1 MNLHNKGKLLSK
13 VPCNDDLFEGGA
25 HRKLAIEISDEI
37 RNDDNC
43 TIIGIDGGW
52 GSGKSN
58 LVGMIQKEL
67 SVGSN
72 GVKYHFFTYDA
83 WGHQTDLQRRTIL
96 EELTSDLVKGQ
107 TPILDENSWKD
118 SLENLLAKKKH
129 TSTKTI
135 PAIGIGTIV
144 SLFTI
149 LLTPFVTHLASLV
162 SVEWLKQ
169 AVLVI
174 PYVAAY
180 GFFGY
185 RHYGKMKDKYK
196 QDFTW
201 EKCLSEFFLIYKD
214 DIKEETKFETISEKE
229 PSSRQFKDWIHEI
242 DNGLKQNNDIV
253 LILVIDNMDRL
264 PKQKVQE
271 LWAAIHSCFS
281 EEKYTNIRII
291 VPFDR
296 LHIRNAFQSENLVRQ
311 CCDKDN
317 AITVYGDDF
326 INKTF
331 YIVYTVPPPIL
342 SGWMHYFKDRWKE
355 AFGNSAIVDQ
365 SVLQVYDML
374 TKEQSPRKI
383 IAFINQFVTIRNLCD
398 ERIEDKYIALYI
410 FGRSKIIENPLEE
423 ILNPSYLQG
432 LNFLYSDDENMASNI
447 SSLYYQLSLDKAMDV
462 VFTRE
467 VTAELDDNNVKVLDQ
482 LRGNANYWE
491 ILNHSI
497 TEVSNIEN
505 AALALEKHFGDNSS
519 HEASLI
525 WDALYRRSCPGSAT
539 QDKQYEEY
547 HGILLKHISEKK
559 DYYAHLITVYHANI
573 YDGFDLQNY
582 INGIDKL
589 HEFISEEDRKTSDRK
604 TIISPK
610 QYLQLVENRKDNFG
624 EYGLAVDDEK
634 MDDYLVNLD
643 VNKLADMKLYPLLK
657 NEVELPRY
665 KEQIKQLVAKNTSNI
680 QIETKLLYRLKE
692 IVKNNRPIDIS
703 IYLNDNEIYNM
714 LNALSKDDELYPDVL
729 AMAISRYSSDTVYL
743 RGYLQNSVGTL
754 TEEQTEKVSSCIEY
768 YICYGDLLLQLDNFS
783 AMQYVA
789 DIARKLTTSKY
800 GVSIMD
806 VKKALVN
813 YDTIHEN
820 LKLESHVILTR
831 FNDWKKYISSVK
843 LEDVPSLS
851 ISLVGDMKNSSG
863 LQISK
868 HCLGMVEE
876 YLESLGQ
883 EAWKHS
889 LVSNDYNFK
898 LLCVYHPK
906 SLAFFIDAFKEI
918 MRGYAL
924 GNSDTSIS
932 NELTEKA
939 ITILNDMG
947 YDCSIVFKEVRDI
960 FVNNSCVN
968 KDKLRYFG
976 KWLFLYGNLE
986 GSKKSLNKILRS
998 EFLDD
1003 PEILKLVSENKTVV
1017 KQIMRKADDTSDFT
1031 NKLSALAKQHDDD
1044 DGLKSLCAYWGID
1057 IDGSK

>member
-1 MNLHNKGKLLSK
+1 MRKGKLLSK

-37 RNDDNC
+37 QNDDNC

-72 GVKYHFFTYDA
+72 GAKYHFFTYDA

-135 PAIGIGTIV
+135 PAIGIGSIV

-196 QDFTW
+196 QAFTW

-229 PSSRQFKDWIHEI
+229 PSSRQFKEWIHEI
-242 DNGLKQNNDIV
+242 DDGLKQNNGIV
-253 LILVIDNMDRL
+253 LVLVIDNMDRL

-296 LHIRNAFQSENLVRQ
+296 LHIRNAFQSENLVRP
-311 CCDKDN
+311 CDGKDN

-355 AFGNSAIVDQ
+355 AFGNSASVDY

-383 IAFINQFVTIRNLCD
+383 IAFINQFVIIRNLCD
-398 ERIEDKYIALYI
+398 ERIDDKYIALYI

-497 TEVSNIEN
+497 TAVSNIEN

-525 WDALYRRSCPGSAT
+525 WDALYMRSNPGSAT

-559 DYYAHLITVYHANI
+559 EYYAHLLTVYHANI

-589 HEFISEEDRKTSDRK
+589 HEFISEEDREISDRK

-610 QYLQLVENRKDNFG
+610 QYLQLVESRKDNFE
-624 EYGLAVDDEK
+624 EYGLVVEDEK

-665 KEQIKQLVAKNTSNI
+665 KEQIKQLVAENTSNI

-703 IYLNDNEIYNM
+703 IYLNDNDIYNM

-729 AMAISRYSSDTVYL
+729 GMAISRYSSGNVYI
-743 RGYLQNSVGTL
+743 RGYLQNSIGTL
-754 TEEQTEKVSSCIEY
+754 TEEQTEKVSNCIEC
-768 YICYGDLLLQLDNFS
+768 YICYGDLLLQLDDFS

-800 GVSIMD
+800 GVSTMN

-831 FNDWKKYISSVK
+831 FNDWKKYISSVT

-851 ISLVGDMKNSSG
+851 ISLVGDMKKSSE

-876 YLESLGQ
+876 YLESLDQ

-906 SLAFFIDAFKEI
+906 SLAFYIDAFKEI

-924 GNSDTSIS
+924 GDSDTPIS
-932 NELTEKA
+932 KELVEKSM
-939 ITILNDMG
+939 TILTDMG

-968 KDKLRYFG
+968 KDKLKYFG

-1003 PEILKLVSENKTVV
+1003 PEILKLVSENKSVV
-1017 KQIMRKADDTSDFT
+1017 KQIIKKADDTSDFT
-1031 NKLSALAKQHDDD
+1031 NKLSALSRQHEDD

>member
-1 MNLHNKGKLLSK
+1 MRKGKLLSK

-67 SVGSN
+67 SMGTN
-72 GVKYHFFTYDA
+72 GGKYHFFTYDA

-107 TPILDENSWKD
+107 TPILNENSWKD

-129 TSTKTI
+129 TTTKTI

-144 SLFTI
+144 SLFSI

-201 EKCLSEFFLIYKD
+201 EKCISEFFLIYKD

-229 PSSRQFKDWIHEI
+229 PSSRQFKEWIHEI
-242 DNGLKQNNDIV
+242 DNSLKQNDGIV

-311 CCDKDN
+311 CDGKDN
-317 AITVYGDDF
+317 PITVYGDDF

-355 AFGNSAIVDQ
+355 AFGSNAIVDY

-398 ERIEDKYIALYI
+398 ERIDDKYIALYI

-482 LRGNANYWE
+482 LRGNANYWD

-497 TEVSNIEN
+497 TSVSNIEN
-505 AALALEKHFGDNSS
+505 ATLALEKHFGDESS
-519 HEASLI
+519 HDASLI

-559 DYYAHLITVYHANI
+559 DYYEHLITVYHANI

-610 QYLQLVENRKDNFG
+610 QYLQLVESRKDNFE
-624 EYGLAVDDEK
+624 EYGLVVDDEK
-634 MDDYLVNLD
+634 MDDYLVGLD

-657 NEVELPRY
+657 NEVELPKY
-665 KEQIKQLVAKNTSNI
+665 KEHIKQLVADNTSNLP
-680 QIETKLLYRLKE
+680 IETKLLCRLKE
-692 IVKNNRPIDIS
+692 IIINDRPIDIS
-703 IYLNDNEIYNM
+703 DYINDSEIYNM
-714 LNALSKDDELYPDVL
+714 LNALSKDEELYPDAL
-729 AMAISRYSSDTVYL
+729 AMAISRYSNSSGNI
-743 RGYLQNSVGTL
+743 RSFLQNSVGDL
-754 TEEQTEKVSSCIEY
+754 TDEQIVKVARCVQY
-768 YICYGDLLLQLDNFS
+768 YIGYGKLLLQLENFS
-783 AMQYVA
+783 AVPYVA
-789 DIARKLTTSKY
+789 DVARKLTTSKF
-800 GVSIMD
+800 GVSTMN
-806 VKKALVN
+806 VKEALVN
-813 YDTIHEN
+813 YETIHKN
-820 LKLESHVILTR
+820 LKLESHVILSR
-831 FNDWKKYISSVK
+831 FNEWNKYISSVS
-843 LEDVPSLS
+843 LEDIHLLS
-851 ISLVGDMKNSSG
+851 ISLIEDMKNSSE

-868 HCLGMVEE
+868 HCLGLVEE
-876 YLESLGQ
+876 YLESLDQ
-883 EAWKHS
+883 ETWKRS
-889 LVSNDYNFK
+889 FSTDNYNFK
-898 LLCVYHPK
+898 LLYVYHPRL
-906 SLAFFIDAFKEI
+906 LAFFVDAFKEN
-918 MRGYAL
+918 MRVYAL
-924 GNSDTSIS
+924 GDSDTPIS
-932 NELTEKA
+932 KELVEKS
-939 ITILNDMG
+939 ITILTEMG

-1017 KQIMRKADDTSDFT
+1017 KQIMKKADDTSDFT
-1031 NKLSALAKQHDDD
+1031 NKLSALTKQHEDD

>member
-1 MNLHNKGKLLSK
+1 MGKGRLLSK
-13 VPCNDDLFEGGA
+13 VPCNDDLFEGEA

-72 GVKYHFFTYDA
+72 GAKYHFFTYDA

-185 RHYGKMKDKYK
+185 RHYEKMKDKYK

-296 LHIRNAFQSENLVRQ
+296 LHIRNAFQSENLIRQ
-311 CCDKDN
+311 CDGKDN

-355 AFGNSAIVDQ
+355 AFGSDAIVDY

-525 WDALYRRSCPGSAT
+525 WDALYMRSNPGSAT
-539 QDKQYEEY
+539 RDKQYEEY
-547 HGILLKHISEKK
+547 HRILLKHISEKK
-559 DYYAHLITVYHANI
+559 EYYAHLLTVYHANI

-582 INGIDKL
+582 INGVDKL
-589 HEFISEEDRKTSDRK
+589 HEFIPEEERRIYDFE
-604 TIISPK
+604 TIITPK
-610 QYLQLVENRKDNFG
+610 QYLQLVENRKDNFD
-624 EYGLAVDDEK
+624 EYGLVVDDGSLDE
-634 MDDYLVNLD
+634 YLANLD
-643 VNKLADMKLYPLLK
+643 VDKLSNMKLYPFIK
-657 NEVELPRY
+657 NDVEIPRY
-665 KEQIKQLVAKNTSNI
+665 KEKIKQQFIANTSNI
-680 QIETKLLYRLKE
+680 QIETKLLRRLKE
-692 IVKNNRPIDIS
+692 IVVDDRPIDIS
-703 IYLNDNEIYNM
+703 GYISDNEIYNM
-714 LNALSKDDELYPDVL
+714 LNAMSKSDELYPDVL
-729 AMAISRYSSDTVYL
+729 SMAISRYSNGNGYI
-743 RGYLQNSVGTL
+743 RGYLENSVGTL
-754 TEEQTEKVSSCIEY
+754 TEEQIEKVANCIEY
-768 YICYGDLLLQLDNFS
+768 YISYGKLLLQLENFS
-783 AMQYVA
+783 AVPYVV
-789 DIARKLTTSKY
+789 DIARNLTTRSLGNSKMNIKD
-800 GVSIMD
+800 S
-806 VKKALVN
+806 LVN
-813 YDTIHEN
+813 YDNIYSHLN
-820 LKLESHVILTR
+820 LDSQSLLR
-831 FNDWKKYISSVK
+831 RWNDWKKFVSSITIA
-843 LEDVPSLS
+843 DVPSLS
-851 ISLVGDMKNSSG
+851 TSLVENMKKSTE

-868 HCLGMVEE
+868 HCLGLVEE
-876 YLESLGQ
+876 YLESLDQ
-883 EAWKHS
+883 EVWKNS

-898 LLCVYHPK
+898 LLFVYHPK

-918 MRGYAL
+918 MRDYAL
-924 GNSDTSIS
+924 GHSNTSIS
-932 NELTEKA
+932 NELTEKTM
-939 ITILNDMG
+939 TILADMG

-960 FVNNSCVN
+960 FVNNSCIN
-968 KDKLRYFG
+968 KDKLKYFG

-1003 PEILKLVSENKTVV
+1003 PEILKLVSENKIVV
-1017 KQIMRKADDTSDFT
+1017 KQIMKKADDTSDFT
-1031 NKLSALAKQHDDD
+1031 NKLSALTKQHEDDD
-1044 DGLKSLCAYWGID
+1044 ELKSLCAYWGID
-1057 IDGSK
+1057 IEKQ

>member
-1 MNLHNKGKLLSK
+1 MGKGKLLSK

-43 TIIGIDGGW
+43 TVIGIDGGW

-185 RHYGKMKDKYK
+185 RHYEKMKDKYK

-296 LHIRNAFQSENLVRQ
+296 LHIRNAFQSENLIRQ
-311 CCDKDN
+311 CDGKDN

-355 AFGNSAIVDQ
+355 AFGSDAIVDY

-525 WDALYRRSCPGSAT
+525 WDALYMRSNPGSAT
-539 QDKQYEEY
+539 RDKQYEEY
-547 HGILLKHISEKK
+547 HRILLKHISEKK
-559 DYYAHLITVYHANI
+559 EYYAHLLTVYHANI

-582 INGIDKL
+582 INGVDKL
-589 HEFISEEDRKTSDRK
+589 HEFIPEEERRIYDFE
-604 TIISPK
+604 TIITPK
-610 QYLQLVENRKDNFG
+610 QYLQLVENRKDNFD
-624 EYGLAVDDEK
+624 EYGLVVDDGSLDE
-634 MDDYLVNLD
+634 YLANLD
-643 VNKLADMKLYPLLK
+643 VDKLSNMKLYPFIK
-657 NEVELPRY
+657 NDVEIPRY
-665 KEQIKQLVAKNTSNI
+665 KEKIKQQFIANTSNI
-680 QIETKLLYRLKE
+680 QIETKLLRRLKE
-692 IVKNNRPIDIS
+692 IVVDDRPIDIS
-703 IYLNDNEIYNM
+703 GYISDNEIYNM
-714 LNALSKDDELYPDVL
+714 LNAMSKSDELYPDVL
-729 AMAISRYSSDTVYL
+729 SMAISRYSNGNGYI
-743 RGYLQNSVGTL
+743 RGYLENSVGTL
-754 TEEQTEKVSSCIEY
+754 TEEQIEKVANCIEY
-768 YICYGDLLLQLDNFS
+768 YISYGKLLLQLENFS
-783 AMQYVA
+783 AVPYVV
-789 DIARKLTTSKY
+789 DIARNLTTRSLGNSKMNIKD
-800 GVSIMD
+800 S
-806 VKKALVN
+806 LVN
-813 YDTIHEN
+813 YDNIYSHLN
-820 LKLESHVILTR
+820 LDSQSLLR
-831 FNDWKKYISSVK
+831 RWNDWKKFVSSITIA
-843 LEDVPSLS
+843 DVPSLS
-851 ISLVGDMKNSSG
+851 TSLVENMKKSTE

-868 HCLGMVEE
+868 HCLGLVEE
-876 YLESLGQ
+876 YLESLDQ
-883 EAWKHS
+883 EVWKNS

-898 LLCVYHPK
+898 LLFVYHPK
-906 SLAFFIDAFKEI
+906 SLVFFIDAFKEI
-918 MRGYAL
+918 MRDYAL
-924 GNSDTSIS
+924 GHSNTSIS
-932 NELTEKA
+932 NELTEKTM
-939 ITILNDMG
+939 TILADMG

-960 FVNNSCVN
+960 FVNNSCIN
-968 KDKLRYFG
+968 KDKLKYFG

-1003 PEILKLVSENKTVV
+1003 PEILKLVSENKIVV
-1017 KQIMRKADDTSDFT
+1017 KQIMKKADDTSDFT
-1031 NKLSALAKQHDDD
+1031 NKLSALTKQHEDDD
-1044 DGLKSLCAYWGID
+1044 ELKSLCAYWGID
-1057 IDGSK
+1057 IEKQ

>member
-1 MNLHNKGKLLSK
+1 MRKGKLLSK

-67 SVGSN
+67 SIGTN
-72 GVKYHFFTYDA
+72 GGKYHFFTYDA

-107 TPILDENSWKD
+107 TPILNENSWKD

-185 RHYGKMKDKYK
+185 RHYGKMNDKYK
-196 QDFTW
+196 QAFTW

-229 PSSRQFKDWIHEI
+229 PSSRQFKEWIHEI
-242 DNGLKQNNDIV
+242 DNSLKQNDDIV
-253 LILVIDNMDRL
+253 LVLVIDNMDRL

-311 CCDKDN
+311 CDGKDN

-355 AFGNSAIVDQ
+355 DFGNSAIVDY

-398 ERIEDKYIALYI
+398 ERIDDKYIALYI
-410 FGRSKIIENPLEE
+410 FGRSKIIESPLEE

-497 TEVSNIEN
+497 TAVSNIEN
-505 AALALEKHFGDNSS
+505 AALALEKHFGEESS

-539 QDKQYEEY
+539 RDKQYEEY

-559 DYYAHLITVYHANI
+559 DYYAHLLTVYHANI

-582 INGIDKL
+582 INGIDIL
-589 HEFISEEDRKTSDRK
+589 HEFISEEDRKISDRK

-610 QYLQLVENRKDNFG
+610 QYLQLVESRKDNFE
-624 EYGLAVDDEK
+624 EYGLVVEDEK

-665 KEQIKQLVAKNTSNI
+665 KEQIKQLVAENTSNI

-692 IVKNNRPIDIS
+692 IVKNNKPIDIS
-703 IYLNDNEIYNM
+703 IYLNDNDIYNM

-729 AMAISRYSSDTVYL
+729 GMAISRYSSGNVYI
-743 RGYLQNSVGTL
+743 RGYLQNSIGTL

-768 YICYGDLLLQLDNFS
+768 YICYGDLLLQLDDFS

-800 GVSIMD
+800 GVSTMD

-831 FNDWKKYISSVK
+831 FNDWKKYISSVT

-851 ISLVGDMKNSSG
+851 ISLVGDMKNSAE

-868 HCLGMVEE
+868 HCLGKVEE
-876 YLESLGQ
+876 YLESLDQ

-898 LLCVYHPK
+898 LLCVYQPK
-906 SLAFFIDAFKEI
+906 SLAFYIDAFKEI

-1003 PEILKLVSENKTVV
+1003 PEILKLVSENKSVV
-1017 KQIMRKADDTSDFT
+1017 KQMMKKADDTSDFT
-1031 NKLSALAKQHDDD
+1031 NKLSALTKQHDDD
-1044 DGLKSLCAYWGID
+1044 DGLKSLCSYWGID
-1057 IDGSK
+1057 IAGSK

>member
-1 MNLHNKGKLLSK
+1 M
-13 VPCNDDLFEGGA
+13 
-25 HRKLAIEISDEI
+25 
-37 RNDDNC
+37 
-43 TIIGIDGGW
+43 
-52 GSGKSN
+52 
-58 LVGMIQKEL
+58 
-67 SVGSN
+67 
-72 GVKYHFFTYDA
+72 
-83 WGHQTDLQRRTIL
+83 
-96 EELTSDLVKGQ
+96 
-107 TPILDENSWKD
+107 
-118 SLENLLAKKKH
+118 
-129 TSTKTI
+129 
-135 PAIGIGTIV
+135 
-144 SLFTI
+144 
-149 LLTPFVTHLASLV
+149 
-162 SVEWLKQ
+162 
-169 AVLVI
+169 
-174 PYVAAY
+174 
-180 GFFGY
+180 
-185 RHYGKMKDKYK
+185 
-196 QDFTW
+196 
-201 EKCLSEFFLIYKD
+201 
-214 DIKEETKFETISEKE
+214 
-229 PSSRQFKDWIHEI
+229 
-242 DNGLKQNNDIV
+242 
-253 LILVIDNMDRL
+253 
-264 PKQKVQE
+264 
-271 LWAAIHSCFS
+271 
-281 EEKYTNIRII
+281 
-291 VPFDR
+291 
-296 LHIRNAFQSENLVRQ
+296 
-311 CCDKDN
+311 

-355 AFGNSAIVDQ
+355 AFGNSAIVDY

-398 ERIEDKYIALYI
+398 KRIDDKYIALYI

-432 LNFLYSDDENMASNI
+432 LNFLYTDDENMASNI

-482 LRGNANYWE
+482 LRGKANYWE

-497 TEVSNIEN
+497 TAVSNIEN

-525 WDALYRRSCPGSAT
+525 WDALYMRSNPGSAT
-539 QDKQYEEY
+539 RDKQYEEY

-559 DYYAHLITVYHANI
+559 EYYAHLLTVYHANI

-589 HEFISEEDRKTSDRK
+589 HEFISEEDRKISDRK

-610 QYLQLVENRKDNFG
+610 QYLQLVESRKDNFE
-624 EYGLAVDDEK
+624 EYGLVVEDEK

-643 VNKLADMKLYPLLK
+643 VNKLANMKLYPLLK

-665 KEQIKQLVAKNTSNI
+665 KEQIKQLVAENTSNI

-703 IYLNDNEIYNM
+703 IYLNDNDIYNM

-729 AMAISRYSSDTVYL
+729 GMAISRYSSGNVYI
-743 RGYLQNSVGTL
+743 RGYLQNSIGTL

-768 YICYGDLLLQLDNFS
+768 YICYGDLLLQLDDFS

-800 GVSIMD
+800 GVSTMD

-831 FNDWKKYISSVK
+831 FNGWKKYISSVT

-851 ISLVGDMKNSSG
+851 ISLVGDMKNSSE

-876 YLESLGQ
+876 YLESLDQ

-906 SLAFFIDAFKEI
+906 SLAFYIDAFKEI

-968 KDKLRYFG
+968 KDKLKYFG

-1003 PEILKLVSENKTVV
+1003 PEILKLVSENKSVV
-1017 KQIMRKADDTSDFT
+1017 KQMMKKADDTSDFT
-1031 NKLSALAKQHDDD
+1031 NKLSALTKQHDDD

>member
-1 MNLHNKGKLLSK
+1 MRKGKLLSK

-67 SVGSN
+67 SIGTN
-72 GVKYHFFTYDA
+72 GGKYHFFTYDA

-107 TPILDENSWKD
+107 TPILNENSWKD

-196 QDFTW
+196 QAFTW

-229 PSSRQFKDWIHEI
+229 PSSRQFKEWIHEI
-242 DNGLKQNNDIV
+242 DNSLKQNDDIV
-253 LILVIDNMDRL
+253 LVLVIDNMDRL

-311 CCDKDN
+311 CDGKDN

-355 AFGNSAIVDQ
+355 AFGNSAIVDY

-398 ERIEDKYIALYI
+398 ERIDDKYIALYI
-410 FGRSKIIENPLEE
+410 FGRSKIIESPLEE

-497 TEVSNIEN
+497 TAVSNIEN
-505 AALALEKHFGDNSS
+505 AALALEKHFGEESS

-539 QDKQYEEY
+539 RDKQYEEY

-559 DYYAHLITVYHANI
+559 DYYAHLLTVYHANI

-582 INGIDKL
+582 INGIDIL
-589 HEFISEEDRKTSDRK
+589 HEFISEEDRKISDRK

-610 QYLQLVENRKDNFG
+610 QYLQLVESRKDNFE
-624 EYGLAVDDEK
+624 EYGLVVEDEK

-665 KEQIKQLVAKNTSNI
+665 KEQIKQLVAENTSNI

-692 IVKNNRPIDIS
+692 IVKNNKPIDIS
-703 IYLNDNEIYNM
+703 IYLNDNDIYNM

-729 AMAISRYSSDTVYL
+729 GMAISRYSSGNVYI
-743 RGYLQNSVGTL
+743 RGYLQNSIGTL

-768 YICYGDLLLQLDNFS
+768 YICYGDLLLQLDDFS

-800 GVSIMD
+800 GVSTMD

-831 FNDWKKYISSVK
+831 FNDWKKYISSVT

-851 ISLVGDMKNSSG
+851 ISLVGDMKNSAE

-868 HCLGMVEE
+868 HCLGKVEE
-876 YLESLGQ
+876 YLESLDQ

-898 LLCVYHPK
+898 LLCVYQPK
-906 SLAFFIDAFKEI
+906 SLAFYIDAFKEI

-1003 PEILKLVSENKTVV
+1003 PEILKLVSENKSVV
-1017 KQIMRKADDTSDFT
+1017 KQMMKKADDTSDFT
-1031 NKLSALAKQHDDD
+1031 NKLSALTKQHDDD

-1057 IDGSK
+1057 IDSSK